1 MTNSEFVDD
10 QRKREKE
17 GRPNLGISEEAK
29 ENMLQM
35 EKDAQKN
42 INKDA
47 NKAILNN
54 ITGQGTGNTGEI
66 WQTSTKNAANQSK
79 DYVVG
84 NVILFIIK
92 PLYFEISDIFV
103 NGLKEGVNA
112 DSTIKA
118 FRIRFGRVKDYVL
131 KNALA
136 FLGNNVW
143 EFVKGLVSSL
153 VEGIISLF
161 IGIFKQV
168 LKVIKEGIK
177 VFVQAGK
184 VLFGK
189 KASEMTPAQKG
200 DAIIKILGGSVIA
213 ICGIGIEALLNKIG
227 VPDPWSVVLSTM
239 LSGIVSTLFML
250 LLDKIDLFSVKAE
263 KRRMRIEEIFD
274 ERINDIKEAEST
286 LNSAAIEKMREQSLQ
301 FTAIKINIWDG
312 IESNNIDSI
321 NSGLFKLASFMQID
335 LGYTNQNEFV
345 EKFDN
350 GELEIAL

>member
-1 MTNSEFVDD
+1 M
-10 QRKREKE
+10 
-17 GRPNLGISEEAK
+17 
-29 ENMLQM
+29 
-35 EKDAQKN
+35 
-42 INKDA
+42 
-47 NKAILNN
+47 
-54 ITGQGTGNTGEI
+54 
-66 WQTSTKNAANQSK
+66 
-79 DYVVG
+79 
-84 NVILFIIK
+84 
-92 PLYFEISDIFV
+92 
-103 NGLKEGVNA
+103 
-112 DSTIKA
+112 
-118 FRIRFGRVKDYVL
+118 

>member
-1 MTNSEFVDD
+1 
-10 QRKREKE
+10 
-17 GRPNLGISEEAK
+17 
-29 ENMLQM
+29 
-35 EKDAQKN
+35 
-42 INKDA
+42 
-47 NKAILNN
+47 
-54 ITGQGTGNTGEI
+54 
-66 WQTSTKNAANQSK
+66 
-79 DYVVG
+79 
-84 NVILFIIK
+84 
-92 PLYFEISDIFV
+92 
-103 NGLKEGVNA
+103 
-112 DSTIKA
+112 
-118 FRIRFGRVKDYVL
+118 
-131 KNALA
+131 
-136 FLGNNVW
+136 
-143 EFVKGLVSSL
+143 
-153 VEGIISLF
+153 
-161 IGIFKQV
+161 
-168 LKVIKEGIK
+168 
-177 VFVQAGK
+177 
-184 VLFGK
+184 
-189 KASEMTPAQKG
+189 MTPAQKG

-286 LNSAAIEKMREQSLQ
+286 LNSAAIEKMSEQSLQ